1 MISIMKWND
10 LCVPYT
16 KFATFV
22 KLLNANYKGPRE
34 IVRVEVILN

>member
-10 LCVPYT
+10 LRIRYT
-16 KFATFV
+16 SYATFV
-22 KLLNANYKGPRE
+22 KLLNTNYKGPRE